1 MAEFCLDCSKEL
13 FGEDSDFKGIISE
26 EMSHEGWVA
35 PVLCEGCGFI
45 EVDHLGK
52 KVEDNVEQKQKRKE

>member
-1 MAEFCLDCSKEL
+1 MAEFCLDCSREL

-26 EMSHEGWVA
+26 EQFNEGLIV

-52 KVEDNVEQKQKRKE
+52 KIEEEEENEN